1 VCPIVN
7 DSADRLLG
15 VYDLGDA
22 TPRALVHAG
31 DKTSGDSR
39 SWYMISGDARSWVV
53 IVLHI
58 FIVILHN
65 CPLFEVKEMIN
76 RIMMRV
82 SRL

>member
-7 DSADRLLG
+7 ASANRLLG
-15 VYDLGDA
+15 AYDLGDA

-31 DKTSGDSR
+31 DKTSGD
-39 SWYMISGDARSWVV
+39 DRSWVV

-65 CPLFEVKEMIN
+65 CLLFEVKEMIS